1 MISIFLAGLF
11 KYFSQTPCVCGED
24 LLYSTVVHNFKAWIL
39 NNKEFTSELSRR
51 LGYTLKDTS
60 ELVTSLLSDMT
71 RQLEEGN
78 VISIQGFGTFEVK
91 KKAERISVNPTTK
104 QRMLVPPKLVL
115 TYKPSTL
122 LKDKFK

>member
-1 MISIFLAGLF
+1 M
-11 KYFSQTPCVCGED
+11 
-24 LLYSTVVHNFKAWIL
+24 

-60 ELVTSLLSDMT
+60 ELIASLLSEMT
-71 RQLEEGN
+71 RQLEDGN
-78 VISIQGFGTFEVK
+78 AISVQNFGTFEVK
-91 KKAERISVNPTTK
+91 KKAERISVSPTTK

-115 TYKPSTL
+115 TYKPSTS